1 MYTYS
6 ICFIGATLLVAVYL
20 ASMSAASLTDCIP
33 SQDEGDFTAAKLECF
48 LPDGQQP
55 KLPDDK

>member
-6 ICFIGATLLVAVYL
+6 IGATLLVPVFL

-33 SQDEGDFTAAKLECF
+33 SQDEGDFTAAKLECR

-55 KLPDDK
+55 KFPDDK